1 MDASSVRMSPVDRAW
16 LSMERRTNPMM
27 VVALV
32 VLSKRLSLS
41 ALRRIVAERFLA
53 FDRFRLR
60 PVNEALSAT
69 WVQDP
74 SFDVDAHV
82 HGVALPRPGRQ
93 SQLQDLVAD
102 LASTPLPNDR
112 PMWSLH
118 LVDRYHSGSAV
129 IIRIHHCYADGIAL
143 AGVMLSLTD
152 GGAAPPAREEHGA
165 GGVLDS
171 LASLYQ
177 PVGKFIEQGLHYA
190 LHPGEVVGAA
200 ADVAG
205 LAQEFA
211 HVATLPTDTPTLL
224 KGPLSGSKRVAWARP
239 LPLDEVRTLAKA
251 LGCTIN
257 DVVMSTLA
265 GALGCY
271 LRARGRLAR
280 QLVVRAAVPVNLRSP
295 EQPFSALG
303 NQFGLVFMELPIGEQ
318 RPLQRLY
325 QVHDAMKALRESRQ
339 PLVAYGLLAALGRLP
354 LQVEEP
360 AIELFSSKAS
370 LVVSN
375 VPGPR
380 EPLSMAGAPISQLL
394 FWVPQSGSIGIGVSI
409 LTYADKLQFGVIA
422 DRELIED
429 PGELTDLF
437 APEFENLLLLALLSL
452 APDR

>member
-1 MDASSVRMSPVDRAW
+1 MDANSVRMSPVDRAW

-32 VLSKRLSLS
+32 VLSKRLSLA

-60 PVNEALSAT
+60 PLNEVLSAT
-69 WVQDP
+69 WVHDP

-82 HGVALPRPGRQ
+82 HRVALPRPGGQ
-93 SQLQDLVAD
+93 SQLQDVVAD

-152 GGAAPPAREEHGA
+152 GGVAPAAREEHGA
-165 GGVLDS
+165 DGVLDS

-177 PVGKFIEQGLHYA
+177 PVGMLIEQGLHYA
-190 LHPGEVVGAA
+190 LHPGDVVGAA
-200 ADVAG
+200 ADVAA

-211 HVATLPTDTPTLL
+211 HVATLPADAPTLL
-224 KGPLSGSKRVAWARP
+224 KGPLSGSKRVGWAKP

-265 GALGCY
+265 GALGGY
-271 LRARGRLAR
+271 LRARGRLAE

-325 QVHDAMKALRESRQ
+325 QVHDAMKALRESKQ

-409 LTYADKLQFGVIA
+409 LTYAGTLQFGVIA

-437 APEFENLLLLALLSL
+437 EPQFENLLLLALLSL